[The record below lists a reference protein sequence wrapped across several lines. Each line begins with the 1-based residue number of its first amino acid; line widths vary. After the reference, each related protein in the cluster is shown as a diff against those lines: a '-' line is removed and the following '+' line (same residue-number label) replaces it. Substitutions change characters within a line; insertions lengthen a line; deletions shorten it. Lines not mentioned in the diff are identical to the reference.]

1 MTFFEKST
9 EPKPELNLD
18 QAGKILANVFEA
30 NDVEPNSIPLEVL
43 TSYSNYRKERFSL
56 QRMVILIIL
65 VLFFMLPFLFIPS
78 DFVIHPS
85 NTANT
90 ANPTFTLEVTSPM
103 LVKRVNASIG
113 GRSIP
118 VYEMDSHIFSI
129 EPMVNGR
136 MTVTVTLMNNQ
147 TATQYIEVNNVD
159 LEAPVI
165 LSSDVDQE
173 NVYLYLSDA
182 GTGIDYAHIEGLAGD
197 GSTIKPLSYDKK
209 TGCVVFAY
217 PKDILNITI
226 PDFAENK
233 LQLVLRVE

>member
-9 EPKPELNLD
+9 EQKPELNLD
-18 QAGKILANVFEA
+18 QADKILANVFEA
-30 NDVEPNSIPLEVL
+30 NDVEPNSIPLEIL
-43 TSYSNYRKERFSL
+43 TSYSNYRRERFSL

-78 DFVIHPS
+78 DFVIQPAAAT
-85 NTANT
+85 NAT
-90 ANPTFTLEVTSPM
+90 NPTFTLEVTSPM
-103 LVKRVNASIG
+103 LIKRVNASID
-113 GRSIP
+113 GRNIP
-118 VYEMDSHIFSI
+118 VYEMDSHIYSI

-136 MTVTVTLMNNQ
+136 MAVTVTLMNNQ
-147 TATQYIEVNNVD
+147 TTTQYIEVNNID

-165 LSSDVDQE
+165 LSSDVDHE

-182 GTGIDYAHIEGLAGD
+182 GTGIDYEHIEGLKGD
-197 GSTIKPLSYDKK
+197 GSSIKPTSYDKK
-209 TGCVVFAY
+209 TGCVTFAY
-217 PKDILNITI
+217 PKDTLNIII